1 MLTSTTG
8 QGYPLTP
15 IQQGMLLHQLAAAG
29 SGFDIEQMVMTLR
42 EEVESRAFRQAWRRL
57 IARHDVFRTR
67 FEWEGREQ
75 PLQVVQASAELPWD
89 ERDWSEVSAEDR
101 EARLAEYLRDD
112 RQRGFDP
119 QVAPLVRCALIRCGE
134 AEWRFV
140 WTFHHMLADGA
151 SYPALI
157 EEVFATYQAIRE
169 GRDLTLA
176 KPKPFR
182 EFIEWQQSHQR
193 ETAEAAETHWRE
205 ALEGFSAATPLPQ
218 TGAGSSAEYGELSAN
233 VAIATREGIALT
245 TLVQAAWAMVLGRNA
260 GEEDVVIGVTRACR
274 KATIPD
280 AEKVVGLFINTLP
293 VRVRLT
299 REAYVQD
306 WLRELNQERRAM
318 REFEHTPLVDVQR
331 FSEVPAGSPLFNSL
345 VVFTPRLVGAAMRE
359 RGGAWANREIQFH
372 ERTNFPL
379 TLFAYDEAPLLLKIS
394 YDRARFT
401 DSTVARLLDELKTAL
416 EALSVPTGR
425 VADVPVVSES
435 ERQRLLA
442 TWNDT
447 RREYAADRMMHELIE
462 DQASRTPDAVALVFR
477 DQTMTYGELNQRANQ
492 LAKLL
497 RDLGAGPEKLVGVY
511 AGRSIDMMVGLL
523 AVLKSGT
530 AYVPLDPEYPKE
542 RIAWVLEDTRASI
555 ILTDSTL
562 LGSLPIHPCE
572 IICLDNPG
580 LWDSTQTLPNVWNG
594 AMPSNLAYVLFTSGS
609 SGRPKGVM
617 IEHRNVL
624 NFFAGMDES
633 LDYRNGGT
641 WLAVTSISFDIS
653 VLELFWTLSRGFKVV
668 IDSGEQRASAR
679 NRQACE
685 MKSAAPQSARKM
697 DFSLFY
703 FSASAGGPHSDGAGG
718 DRYRLLLEGAK
729 YADEHGFTA
738 VWTPERHF
746 HEFGGLYPN
755 PALTSAAI
763 AAVTKRIQIRAGS
776 VVLPLHD
783 PLRVA
788 EEWAVVDNLSG
799 GRVGLS
805 FASGWHV
812 NDFVLKPEN
821 WRDRKQLM
829 FDGIATVKKLWR
841 GESIARRNGAGE
853 EIQVKILP
861 APVQSNPP
869 VWVTA
874 ATSIETF
881 RSAAEMGA
889 NLLTNL
895 LGQKVEDLEK
905 KIAAYRE
912 AWRERGHSGEGHVTL
927 MLHTFVGADTEQVRA
942 KVRKPFTD
950 YLKTSTE
957 LVKQA
962 RWEFPA
968 FAAKNGLTSTESDA
982 LSADDLDAL
991 MDHAFDRYFETS
1003 GLFGSPEDCVE
1014 MTERL
1019 KSVGVDEIACLI
1031 DFGVD
1036 TEAVL
1041 KSLEFLNI
1049 VRQRAN
1055 PSAGFTEND
1064 YSIAAQ
1070 MRRHKATHL
1079 QCTPSMA
1086 RMLLAD
1092 ADSAAALRPLE
1103 KMLVGGEALPPGLA
1117 TELTKAVGGEL
1128 LNMYG
1133 PTETT
1138 VWSTYTRIASNDV
1151 TIGRPIANTQIY
1163 IVDRDLRAVPMGASG
1178 ELLIGG
1184 DGVGR
1189 GYLNRSDLTAEKFVA
1204 NPFGEGKLY
1213 RTGDLARYREDGNI
1227 EFLRRMDSQVKIR
1240 GHRIELG
1247 DIEAA
1252 LEEHS
1257 GVWECAVTAR
1267 EDAGG
1272 EKQLVAYVVPQ
1283 PSYSGSAKESTA
1295 ELVAR
1300 WGALWDETYRNGRAD
1315 ATWNTSG
1322 WNSSYTGEPLPE
1334 EDMREW
1340 VDATVGRIQALKP
1353 RRVLEIG
1360 CGTGL
1365 LLFRV
1370 APECEYYEG
1379 VDLSAAALEAIG
1391 DEART
1396 RGLHNVHLR
1405 QSAAADLTDLR
1416 PESFD
1421 LVVINSVVQYF
1432 PDVEYLVRVLAAV
1445 AKAVRPGGAIF
1456 VGDVRN
1462 HALLEAFHT
1471 SVELERA
1478 PESLSVEELRRRIEQ
1493 RIAGES
1499 ELLVAPEFFP
1509 ALRCEIVNLG
1519 DVTIQLKRGHRRNE
1533 MTSFRYDVVLKV
1545 GEPVTALAEIDLSA
1559 NSVDEI
1565 RRRLETNPAA
1575 LAVRGL
1581 RNPRLAREARAME
1594 LLRTESGPATAA
1606 DLRKSL
1612 DSAEGIEPEELWSLD
1627 VPYDIEL
1634 RWSSAGLDRYDA
1646 VFVRSDTPRLI
1657 QAATQEPASQKPWSE
1672 FANRRQT
1679 KPAAGALIHELKVHF
1694 KERRPEYMAPAA
1706 YVILDALPRTPNG
1719 KIDAKALPAPEPAKR
1734 EVAPTALPRTEM
1746 ERQIAGVWK
1755 RLLNLET
1762 VGRNDNFFDLGANSL
1777 TMVQAN
1783 SRLRDELQCPL
1794 SLVDLFRYPS
1804 VSALAEHLNDS
1815 GAEEAALENSQ
1826 ARGRTRLDAMLRRM
1840 HARQVASEELG
1851 A

>member
-8 QGYPLTP
+8 EGYPLTP

-29 SGFDIEQMVMTLR
+29 SGFDIEQMAMMLR
-42 EEVESRAFRQAWRRL
+42 EELDPRAFRQAWERL

-67 FEWEGREQ
+67 FEWEAREQ
-75 PLQVVQASAELPWD
+75 PLQVVQENVELPWA
-89 ERDWSEVSAEDR
+89 ERDWSGLSAGDQET
-101 EARLAEYLRDD
+101 RLAEYLRED

-119 QVAPLVRCALIRCGE
+119 QVAPLVRCALFRCGE
-134 AEWRFV
+134 TEWRFV

-157 EEVFATYQAIRE
+157 EEAFATYQAIRE
-169 GRDLTLA
+169 GRELGLPS
-176 KPKPFR
+176 PKPFR

-193 ETAEAAETHWRE
+193 NTTEAAEVYWRDS
-205 ALEGFSAATPLPQ
+205 LKGFSAATPLPE
-218 TGAGSSAEYGELSAN
+218 TGAGTCADYGELSAS
-233 VAIATREGIALT
+233 VAVAAPEGIALT
-245 TLVQAAWAMVLGRNA
+245 TLVQAAWALVLGRNA

-274 KATIPD
+274 KATIPE

-293 VRVRLT
+293 VRVKLS
-299 REAYVQD
+299 REASVEE

-331 FSEVPAGSPLFNSL
+331 FSEVPAGSGLFHNL
-345 VVFTPRLVGAAMRE
+345 VVFTPRLVGATMRE
-359 RGGAWANREIQFH
+359 YGAAWANREIQFH

-379 TLFAYDEAPLLLKIS
+379 TLFAYGEAELLLKIS

-401 DSTVARLLDELKTAL
+401 DSTVARLLDELKTVLKAL
-416 EALSVPTGR
+416 ATPAGL
-425 VADVPVVSES
+425 VADVPVLSGS
-435 ERQRLLA
+435 ERQRVLV

-447 RREYAADRMMHELIE
+447 RREYATDRMIHELIE
-462 DQASRTPDAVALVFR
+462 DQAVRTPKAVALVFR
-477 DQTMTYGELNQRANQ
+477 GDSMTYGELNRRANQ

-511 AGRSIDMMVGLL
+511 TGRSIDMMVGLL
-523 AVLKSGT
+523 AVLKSGA

-572 IICLDNPG
+572 IICLDSPG

-594 AMPSNLAYVLFTSGS
+594 SMPSNLAYVLFTSGS

-633 LDYRNGGT
+633 LDRRKGGT

-668 IDSGEQRASAR
+668 IDSAEQRASAR
-679 NRQACE
+679 NRPACDV
-685 MKSAAPQSARKM
+685 KRTAPLSTRKM

-703 FSASAGGPHSDGAGG
+703 FSANAGGEGG
-718 DRYRLLLEGAK
+718 RDRYRLLLEGAK
-729 YADEHGFTA
+729 YADAHGFSA
-738 VWTPERHF
+738 IWTPERHF

-763 AAVTKRIQIRAGS
+763 AAVTSRIQIRAGS

-783 PLRVA
+783 PIRVA

-829 FDGIATVKKLWR
+829 FDGIETVKRLWR
-841 GESIARRNGAGE
+841 GESVTRRNGAGE
-853 EIQVKILP
+853 EIQVRILP
-861 APVQSNPP
+861 TPVQSNPK

-874 ATSIETF
+874 ATSVETF
-881 RSAAEMGA
+881 RSAGELGA

-895 LGQKVEDLEK
+895 LGQKVEDLGK
-905 KIAAYRE
+905 KIAAYRQ
-912 AWRERGHSGEGHVTL
+912 AWREHGHSGEGHVTL
-927 MLHTFVGADTEQVRA
+927 MLHTFVGADREQVRA

-968 FAAKNGLTSTESDA
+968 FAAKNGLTATESDA

-991 MDHAFDRYFETS
+991 MNHAFDRYFETS
-1003 GLFGSPEDCVE
+1003 GLFGSPEDCLE

-1019 KSVGVDEIACLI
+1019 KSAGVDEIACLI
-1031 DFGVD
+1031 DFGVE
-1036 TEAVL
+1036 TGAVL

-1049 VRQRAN
+1049 VRERAN
-1055 PSAGFTEND
+1055 PSAVAAADD

-1092 ADSAAALRPLE
+1092 AASVAALKPLE

-1117 TELTKAVGGEL
+1117 TELTSTIGGEL

-1138 VWSTYTRIASNDV
+1138 VWSTYTRVADSDV
-1151 TIGRPIANTQIY
+1151 TIGRPLANTQIY
-1163 IVDRDLRAVPMGASG
+1163 IVDRDLRPVPTGASG

-1189 GYLNRSDLTAEKFVA
+1189 GYLNRADLTAEKFVV
-1204 NPFGEGKLY
+1204 NPFGDGKLY

-1267 EDAGG
+1267 EDASG

-1283 PSYSGSAKESTA
+1283 PTSSGAKETAA

-1300 WGALWDETYRNGRAD
+1300 WGALWDETYRNGRVD
-1315 ATWNTSG
+1315 AAWNTSG

-1340 VDATVGRIQALKP
+1340 VEATVGRIEALKP

-1365 LLFRV
+1365 LLFRL
-1370 APECEYYEG
+1370 APQCESYVG

-1391 DEART
+1391 REARA

-1405 QSAAADLTDLR
+1405 QSAAAELTDLK

-1421 LVVINSVVQYF
+1421 VVVINSVVQYF
-1432 PDVEYLVRVLAAV
+1432 PDVEYLVRVMETA
-1445 AKAVRPGGAIF
+1445 AKAVRPGGALF

-1471 SVELERA
+1471 SVEMERA
-1478 PESLSVEELRRRIEQ
+1478 PESSSAEEVKRRIEQ

-1499 ELLVAPEFFP
+1499 ELLVAPEFFE
-1509 ALRCEIVNLG
+1509 ALRGEIANIG
-1519 DVTIQLKRGHRRNE
+1519 DVTIQLKRGHRHNE
-1533 MTSFRYDVVLKV
+1533 MTRFRYDVVMKI
-1545 GEPVTALAEIDLSA
+1545 GEPVTSLTETDVTAS
-1559 NSVDEI
+1559 SVVEI
-1565 RRRLETNPAA
+1565 RQRLDGKPAA
-1575 LAVRGL
+1575 IAVRGL
-1581 RNPRLAREARAME
+1581 RNPRLAREVRAME
-1594 LLRTESGPATAA
+1594 LLRAEGGPATAA
-1606 DLRKSL
+1606 DLRKAA
-1612 DSAEGIEPEELWSLD
+1612 DVAEGIEPEALWSLD
-1627 VPYDIEL
+1627 ASYEVDL
-1634 RWSSAGLDRYDA
+1634 QWSGAGFDRYDA
-1646 VFVRSDTPRLI
+1646 IFVRRGTPRLI
-1657 QAATQEPASQKPWSE
+1657 QTEAMEPVARKPWSE

-1679 KPAAGALIHELKVHF
+1679 KPAPGALIQELKIHF
-1694 KERRPEYMAPAA
+1694 KERRPAYMAPAA
-1706 YVILDALPRTPNG
+1706 YVMLDALPRTPNG
-1719 KIDAKALPAPEPAKR
+1719 KIDWKALPAPEAAKR
-1734 EVAPTALPRTEM
+1734 EVAPAALPRTEM

-1762 VGRNDNFFDLGANSL
+1762 VGRTDNFFDLGANSL

-1783 SRLRDELQCPL
+1783 SRLREELQCTL

-1804 VSALAEHLNDS
+1804 VGALAEHLNDS
-1815 GAEEAALENSQ
+1815 GAEEEVLENSQ